1 MVVNIPQRL
10 IRKSVTLNRLKQLW
24 FFVTIGL
31 SLVGL
36 LCSCATSG
44 ASYGKLQSSHDVS
57 ELFDNAQVLPDHIY
71 YYSGLQGV
79 PDAIIAIHPNYSL
92 RAKLWKQVDFSPTTL
107 QKWTYR
113 MNYVHLVTPR
123 GAWIVGPNGD
133 RLGIWFSAQKQTSVR
148 LDSQNQLVVAPPP
161 PPELRGVP

>member
-1 MVVNIPQRL
+1 MLFHIAQTPK
-10 IRKSVTLNRLKQLW
+10 RKSETAEGLKRLLLLA
-24 FFVTIGL
+24 VVGL
-31 SLVGL
+31 SFIGL
-36 LCSCATSG
+36 LCSCASSG
-44 ASYGKLQSSHDVS
+44 ASYGKLQSSHDVT
-57 ELFDNAQVLPDHIY
+57 ELFDKAQVLPEHIY

-113 MNYVHLVTPR
+113 MSYVHLVTPQ
-123 GAWIVGPNGD
+123 GAWILGPKGD
-133 RLGIWFSAQKQTSVR
+133 QLGIWFSAQKQTAVR
-148 LDSQNQLVVAPPP
+148 LDSQNRLVVAPPP